1 MLRLR
6 VSAFLLAVSV
16 GTMMASAD
24 SWQEQTPS
32 WWSSATM
39 AFGLARLYSPVH
51 TIAFIEE
58 LDATGN
64 VVSLERGETRVE
76 GTGANSRI
84 IVVGAQKNGKD
95 TSDQWRKRYARQG
108 DAETSGG
115 AATPG
120 GLPPGFDATPFDPKY
135 APVVTLGTARL
146 AGSFVDIPYT
156 IKTDGG
162 PVEGVARF
170 SNSGAAMSAT
180 QRWMRPPPFVSSLTS
195 TIAYGYRDGALILV
209 GMSVDVEASILLVRK
224 HYRMRFEFLEWAR
237 RSD

>member
-6 VSAFLLAVSV
+6 VSAFLLAISA
-16 GTMMASAD
+16 GTMPASAD
-24 SWQEQTPS
+24 SWQEQAPL
-32 WWSSATM
+32 WWSSATT
-39 AFGLARLYSPVH
+39 AFGLARLYNPVH

-58 LDATGN
+58 LDASGN
-64 VVSLERGETRVE
+64 VVSLERGETRME
-76 GTGANSRI
+76 GSGANSRI
-84 IVVGAQKNGKD
+84 IVVGAEKNGKD
-95 TSDQWRKRYARQG
+95 TSDQWRRRYARQG
-108 DAETSGG
+108 DAASSSG

-120 GLPPGFDATPFDPKY
+120 GPPPGFDATPFDPKY
-135 APVVTLGTARL
+135 APVVTRGTARL
-146 AGSFVDIPYT
+146 TGSFVEIPYT

-170 SNSGAAMSAT
+170 SSGGAAMSAA
-180 QRWMRPPPFVSSLTS
+180 QRWTRPPPFVSSLTS
-195 TIAYGYRDGALILV
+195 TIAYGYRDGALVLV